1 MRELSVIDFIIF
13 GTAFFSGIL
22 AHEGAHLLV
31 CHALKLNPKFDLI
44 KLSVL
49 CNQPANKTDMRLIGL
64 APIVLFI
71 LVGCFEI
78 IHQVTT
84 ESTFLVQ
91 TLTYPAWTPIFITQ
105 HFRLTTLLFMVG
117 LIIGVSPSDLSP
129 TIASSGGSWQRW
141 KNTPQSLK
149 IALGGAL
156 LAALTLY
163 LKNIPVELLPYGKD
177 AVFLQVIIGLFEVCI
192 VAVLLIAVG
201 IAILQSKPK
210 SPLETDNKQ

>member
-1 MRELSVIDFIIF
+1 MRELSVIDFVLF
-13 GTAFFSGIL
+13 GIAFFSGIL

-31 CHALKLNPKFDLI
+31 CHALQLDPKFDLL
-44 KLSVL
+44 KLKVNCKHPKSRL
-49 CNQPANKTDMRLIGL
+49 DMRLIGL
-64 APIVLFI
+64 APIVLFVV
-71 LVGCFEI
+71 VGCFEI
-78 IHQVTT
+78 MHQVIT

-91 TLTYPAWTPIFITQ
+91 TFTYPAWAPVFITQ
-105 HFRLTTLLFMVG
+105 HFRLPTLLFMVG
-117 LIIGVSPSDLSP
+117 LIIGLSPSDLSP

-201 IAILQSKPK
+201 IAILQSKPTF
-210 SPLETDNKQ
+210 PPETDKKQ